1 MGTQYQNYPHI
12 IQKCCFVYFFP
23 PHCVDIQLGVETMEG
38 KTQVP
43 EYESKQG
50 HQTLL
55 VAVVFSIVMYSQLK
69 VRTKTVSSI

>member
-1 MGTQYQNYPHI
+1 
-12 IQKCCFVYFFP
+12 
-23 PHCVDIQLGVETMEG
+23 MEG

-43 EYESKQG
+43 EYESKEG

-55 VAVVFSIVMYSQLK
+55 VAVVVFIVVYSQLK